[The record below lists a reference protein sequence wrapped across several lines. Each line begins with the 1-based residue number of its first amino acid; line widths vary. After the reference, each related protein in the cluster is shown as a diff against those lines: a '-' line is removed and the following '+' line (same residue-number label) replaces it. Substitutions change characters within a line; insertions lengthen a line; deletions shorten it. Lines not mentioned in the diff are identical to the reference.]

1 MKDTMKEIKSP
12 MRVDDEVRKKL
23 QEKALEFEMTE
34 EPPNAILRKVL
45 GLEHKKAYSRAN
57 NTHKQRKSKVNNR
70 GKQRK
75 SRVDNR
81 TKPARRAGG
90 RPATR

>member
-1 MKDTMKEIKSP
+1 MKEIKGVI
-12 MRVDDEVRKKL
+12 RIDDEVRKKL

-34 EPPNAILRKVL
+34 EPPSAILRKVL

-57 NTHKQRKSKVNNR
+57 NTHKQRKS
-70 GKQRK
+70 
-75 SRVDNR
+75 RVDNR